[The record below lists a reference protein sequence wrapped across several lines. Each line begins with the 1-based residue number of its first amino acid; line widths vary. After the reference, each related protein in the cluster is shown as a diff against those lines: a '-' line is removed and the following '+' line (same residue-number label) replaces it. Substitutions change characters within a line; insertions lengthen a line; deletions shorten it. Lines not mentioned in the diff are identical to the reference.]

1 MTNEDD
7 KRRLAIKADKLIRK
21 HALSSGV
28 FGYAPFPVLD
38 GLGIMV
44 VQRTM
49 LKQLAKNYKVSYSRS
64 LAKDLLNT
72 LVGGVVSRAA
82 MPIALKMIPGVGVLL
97 GSTGMAAIGSAST
110 FAVGKV
116 FKQHFERGGTM
127 KNFDAKQNKK
137 TYEAEL
143 NARLKLLQAREKGK
157 PKK

>member
-1 MTNEDD
+1 MTNEDN
-7 KRRLAIKADKLIRK
+7 KKKLAIKADKLIRK
-21 HALSSGV
+21 YALGSGM

-38 GLGIMV
+38 GLGIMA

-49 LKQLAKNYKVSYSRS
+49 LKQLAKNYKVNYSRS
-64 LAKDLLNT
+64 LAKDLLST
-72 LVGGVVSRAA
+72 LVGGAVTRAA
-82 MPIALKMIPGVGVLL
+82 IPIALKMIPGVGVLF

-116 FKQHFERGGTM
+116 FKQHFEGGGTM

-143 NARLKLLQAREKGK
+143 NTRLNLLQAREKGK
-157 PKK
+157 SKK